1 MLRTNLHE
9 SVPNETV
16 RVACAALD
24 KDNRYRKL
32 REHFDTVFSDHA
44 FEALFPTRGQPAVAP
59 WRLALV
65 TVLQFAEGL
74 SDREAADAVR
84 ARIDWKYLLGLELT
98 DTGFDHS
105 ILSRFRDRLIEGN
118 AETLLLRQIQDKSR
132 ELDLIRKRPDMRTDA
147 THIIA
152 SVRNMN
158 RSELV
163 GETLRAALNVIAT
176 VYPKWL
182 ATNVDGSWY
191 LKYSK
196 RFESNRAP
204 LTKEATVAVTEDI
217 GLDGMTLLERL
228 WLDSTPQYL
237 QTLPAVEILRRC
249 WVGQFWIENGI
260 VRMRHAGNLPPSPLR
275 VDSPY
280 DSEARYG
287 IKRTTEWVGYKVH
300 FTESCS
306 PDLPH
311 LITNVDTTAAHESD
325 AEYLPRGQ
333 DELARRDLLPARQ
346 FVDGAYVG
354 THLILESR
362 KKHGI
367 EVIGPVKQN
376 SHHSQ
381 EAEGYDL
388 TAFNIDW
395 ERQFATCP
403 QGKRST
409 GWWLSTSKTGRVT
422 ISTKFSRTDCK
433 NCAVNRLCTKNG
445 DKNSRKLTM
454 LPREEH
460 ELLVAT
466 RAEQQIPEWKRLYN
480 MRAGI
485 EGTFSQGVRSTGLRR
500 SRYRGQAKTHL
511 QNVAIACAINLQR
524 LTDHWSGV
532 LPAQTRTS
540 AFARLGQWIM

>member
-1 MLRTNLHE
+1 MFRSNLHQLI
-9 SVPNETV
+9 PLETV

-24 KDNRYRKL
+24 ANNRYRKL
-32 REHFDTVFSDHA
+32 RDQFGTVFTDHA
-44 FEALFPTRGQPAVAP
+44 FKALFPTRGQPAMAP

-98 DTGFDHS
+98 DSGFDYS

-118 AETLLLRQIQDKSR
+118 AEMLLLSQILEKSQKCG
-132 ELDLIRKRPDMRTDA
+132 LIRKRCDMRTDA
-147 THIIA
+147 THIVA

-158 RSELV
+158 RGELV

-176 VYPKWL
+176 ADPKWL
-182 ATNVDGSWY
+182 AENVHSSWY
-191 LKYSK
+191 LKYAR
-196 RFESNRAP
+196 RFESNRSAQ
-204 LTKEATVAVTEDI
+204 TKDDMVAGAEGV
-217 GLDGMTLLERL
+217 GRDGMVLLEKI
-228 WLDSTPQYL
+228 WLDSTPHYL
-237 QTLPAVEILRRC
+237 RSLPAVEVLRQC
-249 WVGQFWIENGI
+249 WVKQFWMDDGV
-260 VRMRHAGNLPPSPLR
+260 VRMRHAGNLSPSPLR

-280 DSEARYG
+280 DTEARYG
-287 IKRTTEWVGYKVH
+287 IKRTTEWIGYKVH
-300 FTESCS
+300 FTEVCS
-306 PDLPH
+306 PSMPH
-311 LITNVDTTAAHESD
+311 LITNVDTTSAHAPDSEHL
-325 AEYLPRGQ
+325 ARGQ
-333 DELARRDLLPARQ
+333 DELARHDLLPARQ
-346 FVDGAYVG
+346 LVDGSYIG
-354 THLILESR
+354 SQLILESR

-367 EVIGPVKQN
+367 ELIGPVKQDV
-376 SHHSQ
+376 HHSQ
-381 EAEGYDL
+381 KENGYDI
-388 TAFNIDW
+388 TAFGIDW
-395 ERQFATCP
+395 ERHFATCP
-403 QGKRST
+403 QGKRSC
-409 GWWLSTSKTGRVT
+409 GWWQSTSKTGRVT

-433 NCAVNRLCTKNG
+433 KCEVNHLCTKNG
-445 DKNSRKLTM
+445 AKNSRKLTL

-460 ELLVAT
+460 ELLMAGRV
-466 RAEQQIPEWKRLYN
+466 EQRTPEWKQTYN

-540 AFARLGQWIM
+540 AFARLGQWVM

>member
-1 MLRTNLHE
+1 MRE
-9 SVPNETV
+9 SIPLETV

-24 KDNRYRKL
+24 EDNRYRKL

-44 FEALFPTRGQPAVAP
+44 FEALFPTRGQPAAAP

-65 TVLQFAEGL
+65 TILQFAESL

-98 DTGFDHS
+98 DPGFDYS

-118 AETLLLRQIQDKSR
+118 AEMLMLQQILDKSR
-132 ELDLIRKRPDMRTDA
+132 EFGLIRKRSDMRTDA
-147 THIIA
+147 THVIA
-152 SVRNMN
+152 SVRHMN

-176 VYPKWL
+176 VDPRWL
-182 ATNVDGSWY
+182 AANVDASWY
-191 LKYSK
+191 SRYAK

-204 LTKEATVAVTEDI
+204 LTKEAMLAVTEDV
-217 GLDGMTLLERL
+217 GQDGMKLLERI
-228 WLDSTPQYL
+228 WLDSTPHYL
-237 QTLPAVEILRRC
+237 RTLPAVEILRKC
-249 WVGQFWIENGI
+249 WVEQFCIENGI
-260 VRMRHAGNLPPSPLR
+260 VRMRHAGNFPPSPVR

-280 DSEARYG
+280 DPEARYG
-287 IKRTTEWVGYKVH
+287 IKRTTEWIGYKVH
-300 FTESCS
+300 FTEICA

-311 LITNVDTTAAHESD
+311 LITNVDTVAAYAPD
-325 AEYLPRGQ
+325 AEHLARGQ
-333 DELARRDLLPARQ
+333 DELAKQGLLPGRQ

-354 THLILESR
+354 TQMILESR

-367 EVIGPVKQN
+367 EVVGPVKQN
-376 SHHSQ
+376 AHHSQ
-381 EAEGYDL
+381 KESGYDIS
-388 TAFNIDW
+388 AFEINW

-409 GWWLSTSKTGRVT
+409 GWWQNISKTGRVT

-433 NCAVNRLCTKNG
+433 NCTVSRLCTKNG
-445 DKNSRKLTM
+445 DRNPRKLGM

-460 ELLVAT
+460 ELLIAA
-466 RAEQQIPEWKRLYN
+466 RAEQRTPDWKQTYN

-485 EGTFSQGVRSTGLRR
+485 EGTISQGVRSAGLRR

-540 AFARLGQWIM
+540 AFARLGQGVM